1 MNDTSRGSNP
11 PTDREPVLEMREIQG
26 LVVPGLLKPHQTLL
40 GVRIPGGSREVTLNF
55 KELLCRLVEEEIV
68 TTAEKTLENRKE
80 YREER
85 KREKERH
92 PKNPPRAVFVGV
104 GFSSAGLRKLT
115 PGAQDIPGEAFHQG
129 LARRSALLGD
139 PTDQKKEGHPLRW
152 IVGGPGDE
160 LDALFVVAGD
170 DRAETNYLVSKL
182 DSRLQATGVRINYRE
197 NGDRRSDLM
206 GHEHFGFFDDVS
218 QPGVRGLTSEEPKE
232 YLTKRRISE
241 DQKPETWLYGRPGED
256 LVWPGEFILGYPKMS
271 PDPLV
276 PGPSAPAVPEWTRNG
291 SFLVFRRLRQ
301 DVGLFWRTMRD
312 EAARLQDLPGFGDMT
327 DMRLAALLVG
337 RWPSGAPVNRV
348 PSGDNKDLGKED
360 RANNHFLFD
369 SDTSRLPL
377 VDQYSDGF
385 PMAKAD
391 PAGLTCPWAAHI
403 RKLNTRDSSSDM
415 GGRDS
420 TYKARILRRGIP
432 FGEPLEDRYADEI
445 GDPEDGNRG
454 LLFLGVQASI
464 ESQFEFLMARWIN
477 DPTRPKMPGG
487 HDMLIG
493 QNGQPGEERVRR
505 CILFGRDSQHRDLH
519 QAKLEVDKEWVIP
532 TGGGY
537 FYVPSMSALR
547 DVIGG

>member
-40 GVRIPGGSREVTLNF
+40 GVRIPGGSREVALNF
-55 KELLCRLVEEEIV
+55 KKLLCRLVEEEIV
-68 TTAEKTLENRKE
+68 TTAEETLENRKE
-80 YREER
+80 YRQVR
-85 KREKERH
+85 ARENKRH
-92 PKNPPRAVFVGV
+92 PEDPPRAVFVGV

-115 PGAQDIPGEAFHQG
+115 PGAEDIPGEAFRRG
-129 LARRSALLGD
+129 LAARSALLGD
-139 PTDQKKEGHPLRW
+139 PTDKKKEGHPSRW
-152 IVGGPGDE
+152 IVGGPGNE
-160 LDALFVVAGD
+160 LDALIVVAGD
-170 DRAETNYLVSKL
+170 DRAGTNDLVSDL
-182 DSRLQATGVRINYRE
+182 NSRLQATGVEIDYRE
-197 NGDRRSDLM
+197 NGDRRSDLI

-232 YLTKRRISE
+232 YLTERRISA

-256 LVWPGEFILGYPKMS
+256 LVWPGEFVLDYPKTS

-276 PGPSAPAVPEWTRNG
+276 PGLRAPAVPEWTRNG

-312 EAARLQDLPGFGDMT
+312 EAARLQNLPGFGDMT
-327 DMRLAALLVG
+327 DERLAALLVG

-348 PSGDNKDLGKED
+348 PSADNRFLGKED

-377 VDQYSDGF
+377 VDKYSDDF
-385 PMAKAD
+385 PMAEAD

-420 TYKARILRRGIP
+420 TYKARILRRGIS
-432 FGEPLEDRYADEI
+432 FGKPLEDRYADETS
-445 GDPEDGNRG
+445 DPEDGNRG
-454 LLFLGVQASI
+454 LLFLCVQASI
-464 ESQFEFLMARWIN
+464 ESQFEFLVTRWIN
-477 DPTRPKMPGG
+477 DPARPKMPGG

-505 CILFGRDSQHRDLH
+505 CTLFGTGLQ
-519 QAKLEVDKEWVIP
+519 QTQLETNKEWVIP

-537 FYVPSMSALR
+537 FFVPSISALH